1 MAGNIQRRPD
11 GKWRARYRDANHREH
26 ARHFPR
32 KRDAEQWLASQ
43 EVAIARGEWVDPT
56 LSKITVGEWLPR
68 WLALQVQL
76 KPTTMVRYEVAL
88 RRQILPRWELVPLS
102 RITHSDVSSWVH
114 GLTDEGLAPATV
126 RYAHRVL
133 SLALTAAVRD
143 GRLIRNVA
151 EGVPLPRLVATP
163 KRFLAHDQ
171 VQALA
176 EACAPYDTLI
186 RVLAYA
192 GLRWGELVA
201 LTACRIDLARRRIE
215 VVEAITE
222 VHGRVVVGTT
232 KTHQRRS
239 VPIPRFL
246 ADELA
251 DHLAEKAP
259 GDLVF
264 TAPEGGVLRN
274 TNFRPRFF
282 DPAAEKVG
290 LVGLTPHE
298 LRHTA
303 ASLAIA
309 AGANVKAVQLMLG
322 HASAAMTLDIYAGL
336 FADDLD
342 AVADRLDRAFVK
354 LNADQ
359 MRTKRRTSRSGQTE
373 LPFENPLEEAT
384 G

>member
-11 GKWRARYRDANHREH
+11 GKWRARYRDTNHREH
-26 ARHFPR
+26 ARHFSR

-43 EVAIARGEWVDPT
+43 EVAIARGEWVDPA
-56 LSKITVGEWLPR
+56 LSKITVGEWLSD
-68 WLALQVQL
+68 WLAVQVQL
-76 KPTTMVRYEVAL
+76 KPTTMVRYEVAV
-88 RRQILPRWELVPLS
+88 RCQILPRFERVPLS
-102 RITHSDVSSWVH
+102 RITHSEVSSWVQS
-114 GLTDEGLAPATV
+114 LIDEGLAPATV

-133 SLALTAAVRD
+133 SLGLAAAVRD
-143 GRLIRNVA
+143 GRLVRNVA
-151 EGVPLPRLVATP
+151 DGVPLPRVVAPP
-163 KRFLAHDQ
+163 KRFLTHDQ

-176 EACAPYDTLI
+176 EACPPYGTLI
-186 RVLAYA
+186 RVLAYT
-192 GLRWGELVA
+192 GLRWGEVVA
-201 LTACRIDLARRRIE
+201 LTAGRVDLMRRRIE

-222 VHGRVVVGTT
+222 IHGRVIIGST
-232 KTHQRRS
+232 KNHQRRS

-251 DHLAEKAP
+251 RHIAGKVPNDFL
-259 GDLVF
+259 F

-282 DPAAEKVG
+282 DPAAEKAG
-290 LVGLTPHE
+290 LPGLTPHE

-309 AGANVKAVQLMLG
+309 AGANVKAVQQMLG

-342 AVADRLDRAFVK
+342 AVADQLDRAFART
-354 LNADQ
+354 NADQ
-359 MRTKRRTSRSGQTE
+359 MRTLRRLEQPDQAALPVGQPPE
-373 LPFENPLEEAT
+373 QAA

>member
-11 GKWRARYRDANHREH
+11 GKWRARYRDTNHREH
-26 ARHFPR
+26 ARHFSR

-43 EVAIARGEWVDPT
+43 EVSIARGEWVDPA
-56 LSKITVGEWLPR
+56 LSKITVGEWLPD

-76 KPTTMVRYEVAL
+76 KPTTMVRYDVAL
-88 RRQILPRWELVPLS
+88 RCQIMPRFELVPLS
-102 RITHSDVSSWVH
+102 RITHSEVSGWVQS
-114 GLTDEGLAPATV
+114 LIDEGLAPATI

-133 SLALTAAVRD
+133 SLGLAAAVRD
-143 GRLIRNVA
+143 GRLVRNVA
-151 EGVPLPRLVATP
+151 NGVPLPRVVATP
-163 KRFLAHDQ
+163 KRFLTQDQ

-176 EACAPYDTLI
+176 EACPPYGTLI
-186 RVLAYA
+186 RVLAYT
-192 GLRWGELVA
+192 GLRWGEVVA
-201 LTACRIDLARRRIE
+201 LTAGRVDLRRRRIE

-222 VHGRVVVGTT
+222 VHGHVITGTT
-232 KTHQRRS
+232 KNHQWRS

-251 DHLAEKAP
+251 DHVTGKVP
-259 GDLVF
+259 GDLLF

-282 DPAAEKVG
+282 DPAAEAAG
-290 LVGLTPHE
+290 LPGLTPHE

-309 AGANVKAVQLMLG
+309 AGANVKAVQQMLG

-342 AVADRLDRAFVK
+342 AVADQLDRAFARTS
-354 LNADQ
+354 ADQ
-359 MRTKRRTSRSGQTE
+359 MRTRRLPDRQNQSA
-373 LPFENPLEEAT
+373 LPFGQPPEQAA

>member
-1 MAGNIQRRPD
+1 LI
-11 GKWRARYRDANHREH
+11 
-26 ARHFPR
+26 
-32 KRDAEQWLASQ
+32 
-43 EVAIARGEWVDPT
+43 
-56 LSKITVGEWLPR
+56 
-68 WLALQVQL
+68 
-76 KPTTMVRYEVAL
+76 
-88 RRQILPRWELVPLS
+88 
-102 RITHSDVSSWVH
+102 
-114 GLTDEGLAPATV
+114 DEGLAPAIV

-133 SLALTAAVRD
+133 SLGLIAAVRD
-143 GRLIRNVA
+143 GRLVRNVA
-151 EGVPLPRLVATP
+151 EGVPLPRVVAIP
-163 KRFLAHDQ
+163 KRFLTHDR

-176 EACAPYDTLI
+176 EACPPYGTLI
-186 RVLAYA
+186 RVLAYT
-192 GLRWGELVA
+192 GLRWGEVVA
-201 LTACRIDLARRRIE
+201 LTAGRVDLRRRRIE
-215 VVEAITE
+215 VVDAITE

-251 DHLAEKAP
+251 NHIVGRKPD
-259 GDLVF
+259 DLLF

-282 DPAAEKVG
+282 DPAAEKAG
-290 LVGLTPHE
+290 LPGLTPHE

-309 AGANVKAVQLMLG
+309 AGANVKAVQQMLG

-342 AVADRLDRAFVK
+342 TVADQLDRAFVK
-354 LNADQ
+354 SNADQ
-359 MRTKRRTSRSGQTE
+359 MRTSRRRDRRDQAL
-373 LPFENPLEEAT
+373 LPFEIPPGQAA

>member
-26 ARHFPR
+26 ARHFSR

-43 EVAIARGEWVDPT
+43 KVAIARGEWVEPAR
-56 LSKITVGEWLPR
+56 SKITIGEWLPA

-76 KPTTMVRYEVAL
+76 KPSTMVRYEVAL
-88 RRQILPRWELVPLS
+88 RCQILPRFEFVPLS
-102 RITHSDVSSWVH
+102 RITHSEVASWVH

-133 SLALTAAVRD
+133 SLGLTAAVRN
-143 GRLIRNVA
+143 GRLVRNVA
-151 EGVPLPRLVATP
+151 EGVPLPRVVATP
-163 KRFLAHDQ
+163 KRFLTHDQ

-176 EACAPYDTLI
+176 EACPAYGTLI

-192 GLRWGELVA
+192 GLRWGEVVA
-201 LTACRIDLARRRIE
+201 LTAGRVDLRRRRIE

-222 VHGRVVVGTT
+222 IHGRVIIGTT
-232 KTHQRRS
+232 KNHQRRS

-251 DHLAEKAP
+251 RRIAGKAP
-259 GDLVF
+259 GDLLF

-274 TNFRPRFF
+274 TNFRNRFF
-282 DPAAEKVG
+282 DPAADKAG
-290 LVGLTPHE
+290 LPGLTPHE

-309 AGANVKAVQLMLG
+309 AGANVKADQ
-322 HASAAMTLDIYAGL
+322 
-336 FADDLD
+336 
-342 AVADRLDRAFVK
+342 LDRAFARTS
-354 LNADQ
+354 ADQ
-359 MRTKRRTSRSGQTE
+359 MRTSRCRDQQNQAA
-373 LPFENPLEEAT
+373 LPFEKPPEHAA

>member
-1 MAGNIQRRPD
+1 
-11 GKWRARYRDANHREH
+11 
-26 ARHFPR
+26 
-32 KRDAEQWLASQ
+32 
-43 EVAIARGEWVDPT
+43 
-56 LSKITVGEWLPR
+56 
-68 WLALQVQL
+68 
-76 KPTTMVRYEVAL
+76 
-88 RRQILPRWELVPLS
+88 LPRWELVLLS
-102 RITHSDVSSWVH
+102 RITHSDVSSWMH
-114 GLTDEGLAPATV
+114 GLTGKDFAPATV

-133 SLALTAAVRD
+133 SLALIAAVRD
-143 GRLIRNVA
+143 GRLVRNVA
-151 EGVPLPRLVATP
+151 EGVPLPRVVATP
-163 KRFLAHDQ
+163 KRFLNHDQ

-186 RVLAYA
+186 RVPAYA
-192 GLRWGELVA
+192 GLRWGGLVA

-251 DHLAEKAP
+251 DHLAGKAP

-264 TAPEGGVLRN
+264 TTPEGGVLRN
-274 TNFRPRFF
+274 TKPRFF

-290 LVGLTPHE
+290 LLGLTPHE

-309 AGANVKAVQLMLG
+309 VGANVKAVQLMLG

-342 AVADRLDRAFVK
+342 AIADRLDRAFVK
-354 LNADQ
+354 L
-359 MRTKRRTSRSGQTE
+359 RS
-373 LPFENPLEEAT
+373 
-384 G
+384 